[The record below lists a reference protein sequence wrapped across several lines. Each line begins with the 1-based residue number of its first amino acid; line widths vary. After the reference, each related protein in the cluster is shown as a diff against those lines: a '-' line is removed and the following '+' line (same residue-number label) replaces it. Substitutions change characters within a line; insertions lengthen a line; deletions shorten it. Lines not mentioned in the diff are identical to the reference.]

1 MYVYSFYYL
10 SYKEIWYGKTENS
23 VHAKNDSAIDNALR
37 NMALSCP
44 TVLGGTT
51 ANLLILLQTQKDRH
65 VFIKVQ
71 TQKSRRV

>member
-23 VHAKNDSAIDNALR
+23 VHAKNDSAMDNALR

-44 TVLGGTT
+44 TRLHIMG
-51 ANLLILLQTQKDRH
+51 NN
-65 VFIKVQ
+65 
-71 TQKSRRV
+71 S